1 MVRKDYTIEITSDK
15 ITKDYAYV
23 DDKSLESMVLYKFK
37 RYTAVVERIR
47 HTVGKSADNEQRNC
61 EKERNIMLSA
71 CECHS
76 SSHHETARDA
86 EKTATYRT
94 SLESESENILRSSL
108 DVKRRHSGD
117 KAHDEASDNVSTED
131 DEKLSKLILLEET
144 CCTCI

>member
-15 ITKDYAYV
+15 ITKDYAYI

-47 HTVGKSADNEQRNC
+47 HTVGKSAYNEQRNC

-76 SSHHETARDA
+76 SSHHETATDSKDTTAKGTCA
-86 EKTATYRT
+86 ETELK
-94 SLESESENILRSSL
+94 NILSCSL
-108 DVKRRHSGD
+108 NIQWG
-117 KAHDEASDNVSTED
+117 A
-131 DEKLSKLILLEET
+131 LLKKSFMSLVT
-144 CCTCI
+144 CCQYIAC